1 MAKAVS
7 AKVWLTRGDT
17 MSTVSTFGNDSS
29 RDPLSLGIDLFWSSW
44 WAVLPVALC
53 AVLAGQLPT
62 AYALWQG
69 LPLPLTTSK
78 DGIWWVLMGVA
89 AIFNLWSW
97 LFIMRR
103 LSGRLTGEGA
113 TVLRDSYVAWI
124 AIPRALT
131 VLLLMGGLVA
141 LGTLVL
147 VLPGVDLLVVGW
159 LVLPA
164 VATRQGT
171 ARQIIDR
178 CLQNARGHW
187 WQLAKGLLLTVIG
200 ILALFVIG
208 NLLGLLLLELAV
220 ADDTLAGLAGG
231 VLGAI
236 YMPFAAAMA
245 VAHETTLYQ
254 KNQSSAKSSL

>member
-1 MAKAVS
+1 MARS
-7 AKVWLTRGDT
+7 ASANIRPVTTL
-17 MSTVSTFGNDSS
+17 GNDSR
-29 RDPLSLGIDLFWSSW
+29 RDPLSLGVDLFWSSW
-44 WAVLPVALC
+44 WSVLPVALC

-69 LPLPLTTSK
+69 LPLPLTANK
-78 DGIWWVLMGVA
+78 DGIWWVLMGFA
-89 AIFNLWSW
+89 AILNLWSW

-103 LSGRLTGEGA
+103 LSGRLTGEAA
-113 TVLRDSYVAWI
+113 TLLRDSYAAWVS
-124 AIPRALT
+124 IPRALA
-131 VLLLMGGLVA
+131 VLILMGGLVA

-147 VLPGVDLLVVGW
+147 VLPGVYLLVVGW

-164 VATRQGT
+164 VATREGT

-208 NLLGLLLLELAV
+208 NLLGLLLFELAL
-220 ADDTLAGLAGG
+220 ADDALASLAGG

-245 VAHETTLYQ
+245 IAHETVLHQ
-254 KNQSSAKSSL
+254 KNQSSANSSL